1 MTGLVP
7 TCDCTAQD
15 IANRL
20 DVLLQACG
28 FPAGSVSN
36 PSFADDCVYVDARGA
51 GTTWR
56 LKVDASFRLAGH
68 LPVVSLVT
76 PALLLAH
83 VSYDKTI
90 CIDDGQG
97 LSIDASRPADVLA
110 YVLRDAVLVLE
121 NAIVDSAQGYLA
133 LFDEFEGY
141 CEGIPNGILAR
152 ASVEADTNSRLIYG
166 HVENLGKG
174 RQVCWYFSEH
184 EGAQPAEFRTSK
196 LANFSGL
203 YVALGGNV
211 QPPAPSSPLDAT
223 FVESVVAA
231 FGPTE
236 RHLWDGLM
244 RKHRSS
250 NKRLVCMLVS
260 QPRPSGGRSL
270 IGLTFHLRKGKL
282 DPNGQVRH
290 LMVRRHTAGYMRERG
305 GASNDL
311 AEKHVAVL
319 GCGSV
324 GSEIADTLASCG
336 VGRLTLVDYDTMD
349 IENVFRHSLG
359 KDAVGQDKVKALK
372 AQLTSKYP
380 GLEVIAAPFLASSW
394 LATDYAQQVD
404 IVVLAIG
411 RPATE
416 QALTRQIRSRGL
428 QINIVVTWLEA
439 LGLGGHVVTLSAS
452 GEGCLDCIYRDG
464 EGQASLYPAV
474 SFLAPGQKV
483 SRSLSGCLGTF
494 IPYSALHSRKTAL
507 LATEAVLNALAG
519 PVESRYMYWVGSDFQ
534 ANAQGIET
542 SAWFKRAD
550 TLDPEKAS
558 RVLFGAPCPTCR
570 QVDPS

>member
-7 TCDCTAQD
+7 KCDCTAQD

-20 DVLLQACG
+20 DDLLQACG

-36 PSFADDCVYVDARGA
+36 ASFADNCVYVDARGA

-68 LPVVSLVT
+68 LPAVGLVSPT
-76 PALLLAH
+76 LLLAH
-83 VSYDKTI
+83 VSYNQTI

-97 LSIDASRPADVLA
+97 LSIDVSRPAEVLA

-121 NAIVDSAQGYLA
+121 NAIADAARDYQA

-152 ASVEADTNSRLIYG
+152 TSVEADTNSRLVYG

-174 RQVCWYFSEH
+174 RQVCWYFSERD
-184 EGAQPAEFRTSK
+184 GAQPAEFRTSK
-196 LANFSGL
+196 LASFSGL
-203 YVALGGNV
+203 YVALGSNV
-211 QPPAPSSPLDAT
+211 QPPAPASPLDAT
-223 FVESVVAA
+223 FVERVVAA
-231 FGPTE
+231 FGPSE
-236 RHLWDGLM
+236 HHLWDGLM
-244 RKHRSS
+244 RKRRSS

-290 LMVRRHTAGYMRERG
+290 LTVRRHTAGYMRERG

-311 AEKHVAVL
+311 TGKHVAVL

-324 GSEIADTLASCG
+324 GSEIADALASCG

-380 GLEVIAAPFLASSW
+380 GLEVIAVPFPASSW
-394 LATDYAQQVD
+394 LATNHAQQVD
-404 IVVLAIG
+404 AIVLAIG

-416 QALTRQIRSRGL
+416 QALTRQIRSREPRG
-428 QINIVVTWLEA
+428 NIVVTWLEA
-439 LGLGGHVVTLSAS
+439 LGLGGHVVTLPAS

-507 LATEAVLNALAG
+507 LATEAVLNALAS
-519 PVESRYMYWVGSDFQ
+519 PVEPRYTYWVGSDSL

-542 SAWFKRAD
+542 SAWFKRAA
-550 TLDPEKAS
+550 TLDPANAS
-558 RVLFGAPCPTCR
+558 RVLFGAPCAACR
-570 QVDPS
+570 QAEPS